1 MISKIKNQNKSVSAF
16 TLIEMVIVLVIIGIL
31 LMATLYLSWDQIQKV
46 RDKTVKESILAE
58 MQSRY
63 SRNLWSSSFA
73 WKMYETM
80 DVTFS
85 WWENKID
92 FEYKAKNNEEG
103 WENGENGENGENI
116 KNTFT
121 DKFEIKYI
129 TKNYYDSSIP
139 LSGVNNIKLTYSP
152 YQITCK
158 IWGWEE
164 EENQGENNNVVMII
178 RVNDSRDYCFE
189 VQKKNCRLMEMSESK
204 CKDLENKSS
213 AN

>member
-1 MISKIKNQNKSVSAF
+1 MSKINKNNKSAYAF
-16 TLIEMVIVLVIIGIL
+16 TLVEMVIVLVIIGIL
-31 LMATLYLSWDQIQKV
+31 FTVTLFLSWDQIQKV

-73 WKMYETM
+73 WMMYNTM

-92 FEYKAKNNEEG
+92 FKYNAKSEEEDNNIE
-103 WENGENGENGENI
+103 
-116 KNTFT
+116 NTFT
-121 DKFEIKYI
+121 DKFVIKYI
-129 TKNYYDSSIP
+129 TKNYYDTDTSSP
-139 LSGVNNIKLTYSP
+139 KNNKVDNIKLTYTP
-152 YQITCK
+152 YQISCK

-164 EENQGENNNVVMII
+164 EGEEEGQQEENNNVVMII

-189 VQKKNCRLMEMSESK
+189 IQEKNCRLMEMSESK
-204 CKDLENKSS
+204 CEGLKNKITP
-213 AN
+213 NN

>member
-1 MISKIKNQNKSVSAF
+1 
-16 TLIEMVIVLVIIGIL
+16 MVIVLVIIWIM
-31 LMATLYLSWDQIQKV
+31 LMATVYMSGDQIQKV

-63 SRNLWSSSFA
+63 SRNLWSSSYA
-73 WKMYETM
+73 WMMYNTL

-85 WWENKID
+85 WWENKVD
-92 FEYKAKNNEEG
+92 FKYNAKSGNENDNKE
-103 WENGENGENGENI
+103 
-116 KNTFT
+116 NTFT
-121 DKFEIKYI
+121 DKFEIMDI
-129 TKNYYDSSIP
+129 IKNYNSDITNQKDYE
-139 LSGVNNIKLTYSP
+139 VENIKLTYSP
-152 YQITCK
+152 YQISCK